1 MACHLDLPDKSI
13 PHFKCYAEFTEQEK
27 LKFKELYKKLRTE
40 NDKRNNIY
48 GRLRDFGEYGYEL
61 HGGPGN
67 LDSTISFRTE
77 NEDGESYRLIIKVN
91 KEREIS
97 IVKSDLTVSD
107 ELYFKIINFLE
118 TIVLPKKSL
127 NNDALN
133 RRKHMLSMRRNV
145 RSNGGKRKTY
155 KKHKLSVRQN
165 KYTRNKHRNK
175 HRKHYK

>member
-1 MACHLDLPDKSI
+1 MACHLDLPNKSI
-13 PHFKCYAEFTEQEK
+13 PHFKCYDEFTEQEK
-27 LKFKELYKKLRTE
+27 LKFQELYDELRTE

-48 GRLRDFGEYGYEL
+48 GLLQDLREHGYHLLGGIGNFDSRMAFITKNEY
-61 HGGPGN
+61 
-67 LDSTISFRTE
+67 
-77 NEDGESYRLIIKVN
+77 GESYMLIFKVN
-91 KEREIS
+91 TKRVIS
-97 IVKSDLTVSD
+97 IDTKLESDLTVSD

-127 NNDALN
+127 NNNALN

-165 KYTRNKHRNK
+165 KYTRNKHR
-175 HRKHYK
+175 KHYK